1 VAQQE
6 ALVQPLPETAAALA
20 ALAVATDDT
29 DDALVEEFDQAAATT
44 RRIAPECV
52 GLTLT
57 FVQDGM
63 SYTWVATDLD
73 SAALDA
79 IQYLEG
85 GPCIAAVEHGSVVA
99 DSDDGPVDERAW
111 HAFAQASAR
120 AGVSS
125 TLSIPLMASDQVY
138 GGLNLYGSTPSAFD
152 GHHEELA
159 ALYGGWA
166 GGAVTNADLTFT
178 TLARARTAPRVLAE
192 ATSSNVAV
200 GLIMAA
206 HGVPEDTAR
215 HLLGEAAARAG
226 VPVGRVADI
235 LLDTRLL

>member
-1 VAQQE
+1 M
-6 ALVQPLPETAAALA
+6 QPLPETAAALA

-29 DDALVEEFDQAAATT
+29 DDALVEEFDHAAATT

-57 FVQDGM
+57 FVQDEV
-63 SYTWVATDLD
+63 SFTWVATDLD

-85 GPCIAAVEHGSVVA
+85 GPCVAAVEQGSPVT
-99 DSDDGPVDERAW
+99 DSDDDPVDERAW

-125 TLSIPLMASDQVY
+125 TLSIPLMSSDQVY

-192 ATSSNVAV
+192 ATNSNLAV
-200 GLIMAA
+200 GVIMAA
-206 HGVPEDTAR
+206 HGVPEATAR
-215 HLLGEAAARAG
+215 HLLGDAAARAG
-226 VPVGRVADI
+226 VSVGAVADI

>member
-1 VAQQE
+1 
-6 ALVQPLPETAAALA
+6 VQPLPETAAALA

-29 DDALVEEFDQAAATT
+29 DDALVEEFDKAAATT

-57 FVQDGM
+57 FVQDGV
-63 SYTWVATDLD
+63 SFTWVATDLD
-73 SAALDA
+73 AAALDA

-85 GPCIAAVEHGSVVA
+85 GPCVAAVEQGSVVTV
-99 DSDDGPVDERAW
+99 SDDDPVDERAW
-111 HAFAQASAR
+111 HTFAQASAR

-152 GHHEELA
+152 GHHDELA

-178 TLARARTAPRVLAE
+178 TLARARTAPRVLAD

-200 GLIMAA
+200 GLLMAA
-206 HGVPEDTAR
+206 HDLPEATAR
-215 HLLGEAAARAG
+215 HLLTEAAARAG
-226 VPVGRVADI
+226 VSVGRVADI